1 MKKAAAALLCLSL
14 LMSSKAIQAQ
24 EHQHG
29 ERGDGQ
35 AKADSLGEVHFAT
48 SCAPQVQLEF
58 QRGVALLHSFWYSAA
73 AEAFARVSERDS
85 ECGMA
90 YWGVGLSYYHPLWQP
105 PTDEALRK
113 GAEAV
118 EKAKRA
124 GAKTERERA
133 YIEAVGEFYRD
144 SKIRSHGERA
154 AAYATA
160 METIAKRFR
169 EDKEATIFYALALRA
184 TASPTDKTYSVQ
196 KKAGALLEPIFKE
209 QPNHPGVAHYIIHC
223 YDYPPLAPGA
233 LEAARRYAQ
242 IAPDSPHALHMPS
255 HIFTRVGDWDASIN
269 SNQASADSAKRN
281 ALPNDELHALDYM
294 EYAALQQ
301 GRDRFAERVMKRA
314 TGVPPKTEYDFAGLY
329 AIASIPAR
337 FAAER
342 RDWTAAMQLTVP
354 DGVFPG
360 GALAWTGANLHF
372 ARGLGAAR
380 TGNTEAARAERG
392 GLEALRE
399 MELAQKDP
407 YWPGQIE
414 IQMQVV
420 DAWIAWAEK
429 QPEEGL
435 RLSKAAA
442 DAEDASDKHP
452 VTPGPLV
459 PAREL
464 YADMLREAGRPAD
477 ALAEYEAVLRVA
489 PNRLTA
495 LDGAAQSAELAG
507 SRDKARSLYARIV
520 ELTKNADSQR
530 AEVQRARARLSSVD

>member
-1 MKKAAAALLCLSL
+1 MKKAAGILLCLGL
-14 LMSSKAIQAQ
+14 LMFSSRIPAQ

-29 ERGDGQ
+29 EQGEGQ
-35 AKADSLGEVHFAT
+35 AESLGEVHFAT
-48 SCAPQVQLEF
+48 SCAPEVQTEF

-73 AEAFARVSERDS
+73 AETFARVGERDPA
-85 ECGMA
+85 CGMA
-90 YWGVGLSYYHPLWQP
+90 YWGVALSYYHPLWQP
-105 PTDEALRK
+105 PTEEVLRT

-118 EKAKRA
+118 GKAKQA

-144 SKIRSHGERA
+144 WKIRNHGERA
-154 AAYATA
+154 AAYASA
-160 METIAKRFR
+160 METVANRFR

-184 TASPTDKTYSVQ
+184 TASPADKTYSLQ
-196 KKAGALLEPIFKE
+196 KKAGALLEPIFEE

-223 YDYPPLAPGA
+223 YDYPPLAAGA
-233 LEAARRYAQ
+233 LDAARRYAQ

-255 HIFTRVGDWDASIN
+255 HIFTRVGDWDASIA
-269 SNQASADSAKRN
+269 SNQASADSAKKN

-294 EYAALQQ
+294 EYAALQE
-301 GRDRFAERVMKRA
+301 GRTHFAESVMKRA
-314 TGVPPKTEYDFAGLY
+314 AGVSSKNGYDFAGLY
-329 AIASIPAR
+329 AIATIPAR
-337 FAAER
+337 FAVER
-342 RDWTAAMQLTVP
+342 KDWTAAMQLTVP
-354 DGVFPG
+354 GGAFPG
-360 GALAWTGANLHF
+360 GALAWTEANLHF
-372 ARGLGAAR
+372 ARALGAAR
-380 TGNTEAARAERG
+380 TGNAEMAGVERG
-392 GLEALRE
+392 ALEALRDAE
-399 MELAQKDP
+399 RAQKDP
-407 YWPGQIE
+407 YWSGQME

-420 DAWIAWAEK
+420 DAWNAWAKK

-464 YADMLREAGRPAD
+464 YADMLREAGRPAE

-507 SRDKARSLYARIV
+507 SREKARSLYARIV
-520 ELTKNADSQR
+520 ELTKKADTQR
-530 AEVQRARARLSSVD
+530 AEVQRARTRLSRVD

>member
-1 MKKAAAALLCLSL
+1 
-14 LMSSKAIQAQ
+14 
-24 EHQHG
+24 
-29 ERGDGQ
+29 
-35 AKADSLGEVHFAT
+35 
-48 SCAPQVQLEF
+48 
-58 QRGVALLHSFWYSAA
+58 
-73 AEAFARVSERDS
+73 
-85 ECGMA
+85 
-90 YWGVGLSYYHPLWQP
+90 
-105 PTDEALRK
+105 
-113 GAEAV
+113 
-118 EKAKRA
+118 
-124 GAKTERERA
+124 
-133 YIEAVGEFYRD
+133 
-144 SKIRSHGERA
+144 
-154 AAYATA
+154 
-160 METIAKRFR
+160 METVAKRFP

-314 TGVPPKTEYDFAGLY
+314 TGVPPKTGYDFAGLY

-380 TGNTEAARAERG
+380 TGNTEAAPAERG

-399 MELAQKDP
+399 MELSQKDP
-407 YWPGQIE
+407 YWPGQI
-414 IQMQVV
+414 
-420 DAWIAWAEK
+420 
-429 QPEEGL
+429 
-435 RLSKAAA
+435 
-442 DAEDASDKHP
+442 
-452 VTPGPLV
+452 
-459 PAREL
+459 
-464 YADMLREAGRPAD
+464 
-477 ALAEYEAVLRVA
+477 
-489 PNRLTA
+489 
-495 LDGAAQSAELAG
+495 
-507 SRDKARSLYARIV
+507 
-520 ELTKNADSQR
+520 
-530 AEVQRARARLSSVD
+530 